1 MPTEGTAYLFTAYLK
16 RDAKPEP
23 QGIALSFDGQLPV
36 PSTLNAQVFTL
47 LFSLII
53 HPFSVFVNSKTRI
66 FPNFFCV
73 VNRYDPKSLKI
84 IKIWLYTHQEVL
96 ERNQLQLSSIEYS
109 RNADAD
115 NE

>member
-66 FPNFFCV
+66 FPKDENFSEFLFLV
-73 VNRYDPKSLKI
+73 RFKKSEHRSSKTQSLI
-84 IKIWLYTHQEVL
+84 I
-96 ERNQLQLSSIEYS
+96 SIDKKMAML
-109 RNADAD
+109 RK
-115 NE
+115 